1 VSDSHLARLWAICGG
16 LALYL
21 SVNSWLVSQ
30 GGWPILDIGLVHP
43 GRWSASVL
51 ALWFVP
57 LLLCLISI
65 IGLCYAHPRRRGLR
79 RLRWP
84 VLCAPD
90 FDPERPSA
98 TVWQGLVLGALVLFP
113 AGACIHFWVRMHRM
127 LIVRTSDPA
136 AAPLTI
142 WTKIKSAQAGSRDF
156 RIADY
161 EVLANG
167 TRKLIGTS
175 YVPWFET
182 WILIGFHGLTA
193 ALLLWY
199 LAVLLRPGR

>member
-1 VSDSHLARLWAICGG
+1 VSDTHLARLWAFCGC

-30 GGWPILDIGLVHP
+30 GGWPILDIGLIHP
-43 GRWSASVL
+43 GRWSAAVL

-57 LLLCLISI
+57 LLLCFMAV
-65 IGLCYAHPRRRGLR
+65 IGLCYARARRHGPVIG
-79 RLRWP
+79 RWP

-90 FDPERPSA
+90 FEPGRRSA
-98 TVWQGLVLGALVLFP
+98 SLWQGLVLGALLAFP
-113 AGACIHFWVRMHRM
+113 AGACLHFWVRLHRM
-127 LIVRTSDPA
+127 VIVNTGDPA
-136 AAPLTI
+136 AATLTI
-142 WTKIKSAQAGSRDF
+142 WTKIRSSQAGSRAF

-161 EVLANG
+161 ETLSNG

-199 LAVLLRPGR
+199 LAVLFRPAR